1 MGIASPPTRI
11 LGGSVRRGQER
22 SVEREAAPGEVGGG
36 GEGLRGPPR
45 LVQGAALA
53 EGVSSAV
60 AVSGP
65 YDVIALVEAASID
78 TLGKMIVSRIQ
89 GVKGITR
96 TLTCPVVRI

>member
-1 MGIASPPTRI
+1 ME
-11 LGGSVRRGQER
+11 GGKAMVRAFVLIQT
-22 SVEREAAPGEVGGG
+22 EVLQTGRVAK
-36 GEGLRGPPR
+36 E
-45 LVQGAALA
+45 VSAI

-78 TLGKMIVSRIQ
+78 ALGKMIVSRIQ